1 VIFSGASLACG
12 LADSVTFLDTAR
24 AVQGLGAALM
34 FATSLAILADAFPE
48 PKQRAGAMA
57 AYGATLG
64 ASFAVGPAVGGV
76 LTTGLGWRSVFFVN
90 VPLGLVAL
98 VGTFAWLRES
108 RHLRSP
114 KLDWPGQ
121 ATLAGGLLLLLL
133 ALLRGNAAGCASA
146 RTLTELAGAGA
157 LLLGFVL
164 VEGRVTSPML
174 PLGFFARRDFTA
186 AQVAAFTISTG
197 FFALYLYLTLYLQD
211 VLGLSPLDAGL
222 ATLPGT
228 LLLFMVSGASA
239 PLTQR
244 VAPATLVSVGLTVVA
259 GGVALITIVGAHSS
273 WTALLPGFLLAC
285 LGTGIVNPSLGM
297 LALGAGT
304 IDNSGLLAGANDAFR
319 NGGGAVG
326 VAVFGALVP
335 AAAAV
340 GRGPAQAYVTG
351 LHHALLLGAGITAA
365 GAATIVALMR
375 ARSAPAAT
383 VVPFGAGEAGGDAA
397 GAA

>member
-1 VIFSGASLACG
+1 
-12 LADSVTFLDTAR
+12 
-24 AVQGLGAALM
+24 M

-48 PKQRAGAMA
+48 PKQRAGSMA

-64 ASFAVGPAVGGV
+64 ASFAVGPALGGV
-76 LTTGLGWRSVFFVN
+76 LTTWLGWRSVFFVN

-98 VGTFAWLRES
+98 VGTFAWVRES
-108 RHLRSP
+108 RHPSGP

-121 ATLAGGLLLLLL
+121 TSLAGGLFLLVL
-133 ALLRGNAAGCASA
+133 ALLRGNEDGWTSP
-146 RTLTELAGAGA
+146 RTLTELAAACA

-164 VEGRVTSPML
+164 VERRVSNPML
-174 PLGFFARRDFTA
+174 PLWFFGRRDFAA
-186 AQVAAFTISTG
+186 AQVAALGISAG

-228 LLLFMVSGASA
+228 VLLFLVSGASA

-244 VAPATLVSVGLTVVA
+244 VAPATLVSLGMALVA
-259 GGVALITIVGAHSS
+259 GGVALMTMVGAHSA

-297 LALGAGT
+297 LALGAGSL
-304 IDNSGLLAGANDAFR
+304 DNSGLLAGANDTFR

-326 VAVFGALVP
+326 VALFGALVP
-335 AAAAV
+335 ATAAV

-351 LHHALLLGAGITAA
+351 LHHALLVGAGITAV

-375 ARSAPAAT
+375 RSPGPLAA
-383 VVPFGAGEAGGDAA
+383 VIPLEPGGDTA